1 MKFLENNS
9 NDAAASGGKYKQ
21 NLERVEQNE
30 MTTNKDDMHDKTA
43 GSCCDPR
50 LNVCSPKTTH
60 DSTSPT
66 PGIPSPVCR
75 AMHSVELLTFVSAD
89 DECSETAAERH
100 SACCHPS
107 DVGQVLSNTPRHA
120 GSRQPSF
127 LHLNAVS
134 SNLFQAMLLQTSG
147 PRELEHSRDYQASS
161 PVDTGLAP
169 QGRQETS
176 DRVSHDALLAE
187 VRLRH
192 VGARRQRAY
201 KLESEF

>member
-1 MKFLENNS
+1 
-9 NDAAASGGKYKQ
+9 
-21 NLERVEQNE
+21 
-30 MTTNKDDMHDKTA
+30 MTTNHTNMPDTTA
-43 GSCCDPR
+43 GS
-50 LNVCSPKTTH
+50 PKRTH
-60 DSTSPT
+60 DSTFPT
-66 PGIPSPVCR
+66 PGIPSPVYQ
-75 AMHSVELLTFVSAD
+75 AMHSVEVTLVSAD
-89 DECSETAAERH
+89 DGCSEAAAARPP
-100 SACCHPS
+100 ACCPS
-107 DVGQVLSNTPRHA
+107 DVGLVLRNTPRHP

-134 SNLFQAMLLQTSG
+134 SNPFRAMLLQTSG
-147 PRELEHSRDYQASS
+147 PRALEHSCDYQASS

-169 QGRQETS
+169 PGRQETS

>member
-1 MKFLENNS
+1 
-9 NDAAASGGKYKQ
+9 
-21 NLERVEQNE
+21 
-30 MTTNKDDMHDKTA
+30 
-43 GSCCDPR
+43 
-50 LNVCSPKTTH
+50 
-60 DSTSPT
+60 
-66 PGIPSPVCR
+66 
-75 AMHSVELLTFVSAD
+75 
-89 DECSETAAERH
+89 
-100 SACCHPS
+100 
-107 DVGQVLSNTPRHA
+107 
-120 GSRQPSF
+120 
-127 LHLNAVS
+127 
-134 SNLFQAMLLQTSG
+134 MLLQTSG

>member
-1 MKFLENNS
+1 
-9 NDAAASGGKYKQ
+9 
-21 NLERVEQNE
+21 
-30 MTTNKDDMHDKTA
+30 MTTNNDGMPHNTA
-43 GSCCDPR
+43 G
-50 LNVCSPKTTH
+50 SPKTTH

-66 PGIPSPVCR
+66 PGIPSPVYR

-89 DECSETAAERH
+89 DECSEAAAARPP
-100 SACCHPS
+100 ACCPS
-107 DVGQVLSNTPRHA
+107 DVGQVLCNTPRHA

-134 SNLFQAMLLQTSG
+134 SNLLRAMLLQTSG
-147 PRELEHSRDYQASS
+147 PRALEHSRDYQASS

-169 QGRQETS
+169 PGRQETS
-176 DRVSHDALLAE
+176 DRVFHDALLAE

-192 VGARRQRAY
+192 VVARRQPSH

>member
-1 MKFLENNS
+1 MS
-9 NDAAASGGKYKQ
+9 
-21 NLERVEQNE
+21 
-30 MTTNKDDMHDKTA
+30 TNHDDMPDTTA
-43 GSCCDPR
+43 G
-50 LNVCSPKTTH
+50 SPKTTH

-66 PGIPSPVCR
+66 PGIPSPVYR
-75 AMHSVELLTFVSAD
+75 AMHSVELTFVSAD
-89 DECSETAAERH
+89 DECSEAAAARPP
-100 SACCHPS
+100 ACCPS
-107 DVGQVLSNTPRHA
+107 DVGQVLCNTPRHA

-134 SNLFQAMLLQTSG
+134 SNLCRAMLLQTSG
-147 PRELEHSRDYQASS
+147 PRALEHSCDYQASS

-169 QGRQETS
+169 PVDTGLAPPGRQETS

-192 VGARRQRAY
+192 AGARRQRTY

>member
-1 MKFLENNS
+1 VCAVHFPWKGTLH
-9 NDAAASGGKYKQ
+9 KI
-21 NLERVEQNE
+21 LERVEAKE
-30 MTTNKDDMHDKTA
+30 MKTNKDDMHDTTA
-43 GSCCDPR
+43 GSP
-50 LNVCSPKTTH
+50 TTTN

-75 AMHSVELLTFVSAD
+75 AIRSVELLTFVSMD
-89 DECSETAAERH
+89 DECSEAADARPPP
-100 SACCHPS
+100 CFPS
-107 DVGQVLSNTPRHA
+107 DVDQVLCNTPRHP

-134 SNLFQAMLLQTSG
+134 SNLLRAMLLQTSG
-147 PRELEHSRDYQASS
+147 PRALEHSRDYQASS

-169 QGRQETS
+169 SGRQKTS
-176 DRVSHDALLAE
+176 DRVSHDALLSE

-192 VGARRQRAY
+192 VGARRPQAY